1 MMNGITSPV
10 IADHVV
16 FAAFAQVVGQL
27 PNAQE
32 RDMALAFAK
41 LILAA
46 AVPRPIE
53 PAPKPPKAWE
63 GPARVIPGAGP
74 DLSVHRQVAWG
85 EPPKEDTV

>member
-1 MMNGITSPV
+1 MTDVVSLRVVP
-10 IADHVV
+10 DHVV
-16 FAAFAQVVGQL
+16 FEAFAFVVGQL

-32 RDMALAFAK
+32 QNMALAFAK

-74 DLSVHRQVAWG
+74 DLSQHRQVAWG

>member
-1 MMNGITSPV
+1 MSNGITSPV

-46 AVPRPIE
+46 SVPPRPIE

-63 GPARVIPGAGP
+63 GPSRAIPGAGP
-74 DLSVHRQVAWG
+74 DLSQHRQVEWS
-85 EPPKEDTV
+85 PPP